1 VRLGEER
8 KPKREYQSP
17 DREKELEMATYDLTQ
32 AELSGVISANLDASV
47 RDFVLNFLF
56 NEDGSASPVSA
67 PQDVPAGP
75 GMGDNF
81 ADTQNAT
88 DNMILTSQDTGF
100 NDAGNETI
108 LAGDGNDSILQW
120 RRGRAIYSRP
130 RAATTQSLAAMVT
143 PSC

>member
-1 VRLGEER
+1 
-8 KPKREYQSP
+8 
-17 DREKELEMATYDLTQ
+17 MATYDLGNSDFG
-32 AELSGVISANLDASV
+32 LSHMPGNPGNSEFGLSHNHPTDDIQQLSATNPDPSV

-108 LAGDGNDSILQW
+108 LAGDGNDSILNGGEDEQFIRGRGRQRHNLW
-120 RRGRAIYSRP
+120 RRW
-130 RAATTQSLAAMVT
+130 
-143 PSC
+143 